1 MVYYTLKEINIKNLT
16 CYFFDDIIY
25 IKSVDPKKIII
36 DEKLHHNILIY
47 YIEYMTVKNLSYVKL
62 IMDKTNGYI

>member
-1 MVYYTLKEINIKNLT
+1 MVYSTLKEINIKNLT

-36 DEKLHHNILIY
+36 DEKLHNNILIY